1 MIYIVHVSIGMRLY
15 VELWKITLTAFE
27 GTVVGDAE
35 VLEHVGVAGEQWRGE
50 GQEGCAGGEKDSG
63 EPGHDF

>member
-1 MIYIVHVSIGMRLY
+1 MEDKTYGLR
-15 VELWKITLTAFE
+15 
-27 GTVVGDAE
+27 GTCSRRRADAE
-35 VLEHVGVAGEQWRGE
+35 VLAHVGVAGEQWRGE